1 MNVDNSEE
9 SKLNVLSFC
18 TGRGLDPARLEHR
31 GLAAL
36 EIQTQNRQAMA
47 SPLQKTPM
55 APGSNQQGAKMTNKE
70 NCKKY
75 YEKNKARLCEQKRNA
90 AAGTNSWKS
99 LKQRC
104 NNENREDYQRY
115 GGRGISYPKNWETF
129 AGFIADMGTP
139 PSRAHTIER
148 INNNI
153 SYSVDNCRWATR
165 SEQMQNTSMT
175 KLITHQGVTQ
185 SISEWCRCLG
195 LKRSTVA
202 SRMARRGIT
211 AKDAMEL

>member
-1 MNVDNSEE
+1 MDNSKE
-9 SKLNVLSFC
+9 SKFNVLSFC
-18 TGRGLDPARLEHR
+18 TRRGLDPARLEHR
-31 GLAAL
+31 VLDAL

-47 SPLQKTPM
+47 RPLQKKSM
-55 APGSNQQGAKMTNKE
+55 VSGSNQQDTKMTNKE
-70 NCKKY
+70 SCKKY
-75 YEKNKARLCEQKRNA
+75 YEKNKVRLCEKKRNA

-99 LKQRC
+99 IKQRC
-104 NNENREDYQRY
+104 NNEKRKDYPLY

-129 AGFIADMGTP
+129 AGFISDMGPP
-139 PSRAHTIER
+139 PSRFHTIER
-148 INNNI
+148 TDNNI

-165 SEQMQNTSMT
+165 AEQMQNTSMT

-202 SRMARRGIT
+202 SRMTRRVIT
-211 AKDAMEL
+211 AKEAMGL